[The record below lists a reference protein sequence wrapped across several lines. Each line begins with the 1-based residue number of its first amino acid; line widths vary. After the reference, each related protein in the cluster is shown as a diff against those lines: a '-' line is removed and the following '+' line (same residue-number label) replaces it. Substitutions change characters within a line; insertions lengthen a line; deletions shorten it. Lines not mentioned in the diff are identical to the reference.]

1 MREEYP
7 EKRRFPR
14 MAAKVPVHVKRL
26 GAHALEG
33 PATATVVGL
42 GGCMVE
48 VTEPFGQGS
57 AVELMIDVG
66 GNFITARGRV
76 LYEIPTGDGR
86 YDLGVEFTHLA
97 PAHLR
102 VLQTLFDQPG

>member
-1 MREEYP
+1 MGDQYP

-14 MAAKVPVHVKRL
+14 IAAKVPVHVKRL
-26 GAHALEG
+26 GAHMLEG
-33 PATATVVGL
+33 PAKTTVVGL

-66 GNFITARGRV
+66 GNFISARGRV
-76 LYEIPTGDGR
+76 LYEIPTQDGR

-97 PAHLR
+97 PGDLR
-102 VLQTLFDQPG
+102 ILQTLFDQQG